1 MPKPL
6 ATVPTTSA
14 VARLLDAAAVSG
26 AVDPRPA
33 PERDPNPE
41 KGEVPRARR
50 RAHPV
55 KREVVL
61 TEHTA
66 EVLDVLVERLRAAT
80 RTRLSASHMLR
91 AMITAVEPALSAVE
105 VEVASSGPWRLPA
118 NGEQHDA
125 DRAEFE
131 RRMADAI
138 LAALH
143 KRHWP

>member
-6 ATVPTTSA
+6 ATPPTSSA
-14 VARLLDAAAVSG
+14 VARLLDASAVSG
-26 AVDPRPA
+26 AVEPRHA
-33 PERDPNPE
+33 PDRDPKPG
-41 KGEVPRARR
+41 KDEVTQPRR

-125 DRAEFE
+125 NRAEFE

-143 KRHWP
+143 KRRWP